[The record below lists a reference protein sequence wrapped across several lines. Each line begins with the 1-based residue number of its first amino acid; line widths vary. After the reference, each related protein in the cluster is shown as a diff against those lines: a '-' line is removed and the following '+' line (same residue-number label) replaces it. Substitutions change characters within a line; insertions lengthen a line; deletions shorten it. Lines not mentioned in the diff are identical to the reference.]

1 MPEGARRRRRRMARR
16 EKGTF
21 LWSRRRSMQGGSRQ
35 EKEMCN
41 VGEESATGTETK
53 KKEYALEGKREGEH

>member
-1 MPEGARRRRRRMARR
+1 MARR

-35 EKEMCN
+35 EKEKCN
-41 VGEESATGTETK
+41 VGEESATGTK
-53 KKEYALEGKREGEH
+53 KKNALEGKREGEH